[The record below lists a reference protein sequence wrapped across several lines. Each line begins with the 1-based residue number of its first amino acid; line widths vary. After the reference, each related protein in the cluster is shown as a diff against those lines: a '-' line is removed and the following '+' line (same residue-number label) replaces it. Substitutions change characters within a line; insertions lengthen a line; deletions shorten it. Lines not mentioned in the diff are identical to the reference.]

1 MVMTSVG
8 IDENI
13 ILHHIGE
20 MNFHRGKNEHGNK
33 ESASKN
39 RPKKQI
45 DTKESQFQ
53 LIFEFSLNLS
63 CSITEFYYRIF

>member
-13 ILHHIGE
+13 TLHHIGE

-39 RPKKQI
+39 RPKKEI
-45 DTKESQFQ
+45 NPKESPFQ
-53 LIFEFSLNLS
+53 
-63 CSITEFYYRIF
+63 